1 LSKHAIISGIEDER
15 PLLLQ
20 LVCSWVLAKVEVA
33 GIFAPTHFGSG
44 RVAKPPPLERRST
57 RTLHSMHHK
66 PGNLRA
72 ALNGAKVS
80 SPSGPGRMIMD
91 LGHSIHEVASADE
104 VIE

>member
-1 LSKHAIISGIEDER
+1 
-15 PLLLQ
+15 
-20 LVCSWVLAKVEVA
+20 
-33 GIFAPTHFGSG
+33 
-44 RVAKPPPLERRST
+44 
-57 RTLHSMHHK
+57 MHRK

-80 SPSGPGRMIMD
+80 SPNGPGRMIMD